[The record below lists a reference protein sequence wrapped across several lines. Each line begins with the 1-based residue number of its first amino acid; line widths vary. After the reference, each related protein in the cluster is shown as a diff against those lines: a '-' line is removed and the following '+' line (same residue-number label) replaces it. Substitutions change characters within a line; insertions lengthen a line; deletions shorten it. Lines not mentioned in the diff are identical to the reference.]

1 MSGFLLTVLCLI
13 SYGAGLAVLLKVT
26 PLLVKRSFDNVF
38 FMGLAAAVIIGS
50 LLVFAPVGITFG
62 FFNSAFA
69 VRTLDVIL
77 LLGIAFVVIRLTYRC
92 FRPSYKMEVIR
103 LSGILAGSYYLLVLG
118 LTAYAL
124 LLMFVQP

>member
-13 SYGAGLAVLLKVT
+13 SYGAGLGVLLKVT
-26 PLLVKRSFDNVF
+26 PMLVKRKFDDVF

-50 LLVFAPVGITFG
+50 LLVFVPIAITFS
-62 FFNSAFA
+62 FFNSTFA

-77 LLGIAFVVIRLTYRC
+77 LLGIAVVAIRITYRC

-103 LSGILAGSYYLLVLG
+103 LSGVLTGSYYLLVLG

-124 LLMFVQP
+124 LLMFVQA